1 MPERWSD
8 RAGGDTAGSL
18 VLAASQSREGIPA
31 DRCAASVNLVVEP
44 CDDSLADRSAKL
56 IEQSARLPGVLLDLE
71 DGSLCG
77 SAAVRSL
84 FTYRLERF
92 QIVVDQWLIVERG
105 WAWCL
110 SGGTDTVGFPHDG
123 PLLEAIAATLE
134 LPDEGLP
141 GDEIDGLP
149 EDVAEAVEQELDAA
163 TDAVPTALV
172 GSVGDLVA
180 LADHAGGGEVPAA
193 RVAAAR
199 SAVTS
204 SGGPATDELSELLDP
219 IREHTRQLTLQV
231 DDHHLRGWIAIDGA
245 TVLFP
250 DGGDRAVLQRIP
262 TGALPVALVEHIPNT
277 AAAAQ
282 RPDVSLDVSAG
293 VLASL
298 VATFTLPT
306 SMALDP
312 SQDGLVALANGLR
325 SWWRLEIREGAGE
338 ASPRIVE
345 GLQTADGPWRVVAHD
360 HMVRL
365 EPIRPRDVFRTLC
378 GELRPQ
384 RALPRPLSSL
394 RSIPRNFDDHLP

>member
-1 MPERWSD
+1 
-8 RAGGDTAGSL
+8 
-18 VLAASQSREGIPA
+18 
-31 DRCAASVNLVVEP
+31 VES
-44 CDDSLADRSAKL
+44 CHESLAGRSATL
-56 IEQSARLPGVLLDLE
+56 IQQTARLPGYVLLDLE
-71 DGSLCG
+71 DGSLG
-77 SAAVRSL
+77 GRAAVRSL
-84 FTYRLERF
+84 YTYRLERF

-110 SGGTDTVGFPHDG
+110 SGGTDTVGFPQDA

-134 LPDEGLP
+134 LPEEGLP
-141 GDEIDGLP
+141 GDEIDSLP
-149 EDVAEAVEQELDAA
+149 KDVAEDVERGLEGA
-163 TDAVPTALV
+163 TDAAAKALV
-172 GSVGDLVA
+172 GSAGDLVA
-180 LADHAGGGEVPAA
+180 LADDAAGGEVPAA

-262 TGALPVALVEHIPNT
+262 TEALSVALVQHIPNMV
-277 AAAAQ
+277 AASE
-282 RPDVSLDVSAG
+282 RPDEGFDIPAG

-298 VATFTLPT
+298 VATLTLPPSIT
-306 SMALDP
+306 LDP
-312 SQDGLVALANGLR
+312 SRGGLAALANGLR
-325 SWWRLEIREGAGE
+325 SWWRLEIRERAGE
-338 ASPRIVE
+338 GGPRIVE
-345 GLQTADGPWRVVAHD
+345 GLHTKDGPWRVVAHD

-378 GELRPQ
+378 AELRP
-384 RALPRPLSSL
+384 
-394 RSIPRNFDDHLP
+394 